1 MQCKAL
7 FLATLTSELAP
18 KSVNQVEVFW
28 DESETNLQK
37 VKFFMLS
44 GWEVLQLPLNLC
56 TKKTYYKS
64 LKPHIHSIESYI

>member
-28 DESETNLQK
+28 DESETNLPESQ
-37 VKFFMLS
+37 VVYVEWMRGALVCYNSLS
-44 GWEVLQLPLNLC
+44 TFALRKLITNHSNL
-56 TKKTYYKS
+56 T
-64 LKPHIHSIESYI
+64 SIA